1 MFNIHKKCKQRIAN
15 LERAYSES
23 FHQREEL
30 DKKIRTLELENSAL
44 QEHLQ
49 AMATLCAALSDLLTE
64 EQKKA
69 VSKKIKVKTS
79 KKGKKDGKKAK

>member
-1 MFNIHKKCKQRIAN
+1 MFDIHKKCKQRITN
-15 LERAYSES
+15 LEMAYSES

-30 DKKIRTLELENSAL
+30 NKKVSSLELENSAL

-69 VSKKIKVKTS
+69 ASKKIKIKTS

>member
-1 MFNIHKKCKQRIAN
+1 MFNIHKKCNQRIAN

-23 FHQREEL
+23 FHQRDEL
-30 DKKIRTLELENSAL
+30 NKKVSSLELENSAL

-49 AMATLCAALSDLLTE
+49 AMAILCAALSDLLTE

-69 VSKKIKVKTS
+69 VSKAIKIKTS